1 MNSKLLAAA
10 SFLVTAVV
18 LPPPAKVGAPIGPM
32 PNLPGESKGKVEA
45 YWMAPYVRVS
55 EERIEKR
62 GATMVTWFNE
72 DGMIKRQ
79 TEVNILEPGYV
90 VIISRRFP
98 EAVVRSR
105 FAPDFIRRSAYSNVI
120 QGVNEEWKI
129 VRPNKTGPSGYET
142 STPDS
147 RVFVVEFHPR
157 QGLIA
162 LDIYVHGKPEN
173 TVGPFRQYGFEN
185 VHLSDDG
192 SAALIVWKDE
202 SKKTAQLVVL
212 DPGGKVSF
220 RVDCDHPV
228 HSPIAAPGG
237 AGALL
242 LPNQGGT
249 NQNTFL
255 WYTRDGKLST
265 LEVSPN
271 PYCVGWVPD
280 SRKSLFSTSLGYD
293 HRYRLIDWDTGKSLW
308 DIPCP
313 GDHGHALAIGLTP
326 RLVIFAVG
334 ELYKPGP
341 WRGTQLVVREGEKE
355 WIRAFYAISVKDGSL
370 VARWQAP
377 YPRRLS
383 TDDRDSFLR
392 LGDKLFF
399 ITAHE
404 AVELL
409 DKEIISKTNGWK

>member
-1 MNSKLLAAA
+1 MNSKLLATA
-10 SFLVTAVV
+10 SFLVMAAV
-18 LPPPAKVGAPIGPM
+18 LPQPARARQPIWPT
-32 PNLPGESKGKVEA
+32 PDLPGANKGKFEA
-45 YWMAPYVRVS
+45 YWIGPYVRVS
-55 EERIEKR
+55 EARIGGR
-62 GATMVTWFNE
+62 GATTVTWFNR
-72 DGMIKRQ
+72 DGTIKRQ
-79 TEVNILEPGYV
+79 TEVSILEPGFV
-90 VIISRRFP
+90 DIISRRFP

-105 FAPDFIRRSAYSNVI
+105 FTPDFIRRSAYSNVI

-129 VRPNKTGPSGYET
+129 VLPNKTGPSGHNT

-147 RVFVVEFHPR
+147 RVFVDEFHPR

-162 LDIYVHGKPEN
+162 LDIYVHGKLEN
-173 TVGPFRQYGFEN
+173 TVGPFRQYSFEN

-212 DPGGKVSF
+212 NPGGKVSF

-271 PYCVGWVPD
+271 PYCMGWIPET
-280 SRKSLFSTSLGYD
+280 RKSLFTTSLGYD

-383 TDDRDSFLR
+383 TDDRESFLW
-392 LGDKLFF
+392 LGDRLFF
-399 ITAHE
+399 ITSDE
-404 AVELL
+404 VVEFSEE
-409 DKEIISKTNGWK
+409 EIISKKNGWK

>member
-1 MNSKLLAAA
+1 MNAKLLAAA
-10 SFLVTAVV
+10 SFLVTAAV
-18 LPPPAKVGAPIGPM
+18 LPKPATAGQPPGLM
-32 PNLPGESKGKVEA
+32 PDLPGVTKSKAEA
-45 YWMAPYVRVS
+45 YWMAPYVLVS
-55 EERIEKR
+55 EERIGKR

-79 TEVNILEPGYV
+79 TEVSILEPGYV

-105 FAPDFIRRSAYSNVI
+105 FAPDFNRRSAYSNVI
-120 QGVNEEWKI
+120 RGVNEEWKI
-129 VRPNKTGPSGYET
+129 VLPNKTGPSGYET

-147 RVFVVEFHPR
+147 RVFVHEFHPK
-157 QGLIA
+157 QDQIA
-162 LDIYVHGKPEN
+162 LDIYVHGKLAN
-173 TVGPFRQYGFEN
+173 TVGPFRQYLAES

-202 SKKTAQLVVL
+202 CEKTAQVAVL
-212 DPGGKVSF
+212 GPGGKLSF

-228 HSPIAAPGG
+228 HSPLAAPEGT
-237 AGALL
+237 GALL
-242 LPNQGGT
+242 RPNTGGT

-255 WYTRDGKLST
+255 LYTREGKFRSLDIG
-265 LEVSPN
+265 PN
-271 PYCVGWVPD
+271 PHCVGWIPET
-280 SRKSLFSTSLGYD
+280 RKSLFSTSLGYD

-341 WRGTQLVVREGEKE
+341 WRGTAWVLREGEKE

>member
-1 MNSKLLAAA
+1 MNAKLLAAA
-10 SFLVTAVV
+10 SFLVTAAV
-18 LPPPAKVGAPIGPM
+18 LPKPATAGQPLGLM
-32 PNLPGESKGKVEA
+32 PDLPGVTKSKAEA

-55 EERIEKR
+55 EERIGKR

-79 TEVNILEPGYV
+79 TEVSILEPGYV

-105 FAPDFIRRSAYSNVI
+105 FAPDFIRRSGYSNVI
-120 QGVNEEWKI
+120 RGVNEDWKI
-129 VRPNKTGPSGYET
+129 VLPNKTGPSGCET

-162 LDIYVHGKPEN
+162 LDVYVHGKLEN
-173 TVGPFRQYGFEN
+173 TVGPFRQYGFES

-202 SKKTAQLVVL
+202 SKKTVQLVVL
-212 DPGGKVSF
+212 DPGGKVSI

-265 LEVSPN
+265 LEVN
-271 PYCVGWVPD
+271 
-280 SRKSLFSTSLGYD
+280 
-293 HRYRLIDWDTGKSLW
+293 
-308 DIPCP
+308 
-313 GDHGHALAIGLTP
+313 P
-326 RLVIFAVG
+326 RLTRFNA
-334 ELYKPGP
+334 K
-341 WRGTQLVVREGEKE
+341 RNCS
-355 WIRAFYAISVKDGSL
+355 RAA
-370 VARWQAP
+370 
-377 YPRRLS
+377 
-383 TDDRDSFLR
+383 
-392 LGDKLFF
+392 F
-399 ITAHE
+399 ITLAGIGG
-404 AVELL
+404 AS
-409 DKEIISKTNGWK
+409 DFGG

>member
-1 MNSKLLAAA
+1 
-10 SFLVTAVV
+10 
-18 LPPPAKVGAPIGPM
+18 
-32 PNLPGESKGKVEA
+32 
-45 YWMAPYVRVS
+45 
-55 EERIEKR
+55 
-62 GATMVTWFNE
+62 MVTWFNE

-79 TEVNILEPGYV
+79 TEVSILEPGFV
-90 VIISRRFP
+90 DIISRRFP

-105 FAPDFIRRSAYSNVI
+105 VAPDFIRRSAYSNVI

-129 VRPNKTGPSGYET
+129 VLPNKTGPSGCET

-147 RVFVVEFHPR
+147 RVFVDEFHPR

-162 LDIYVHGKPEN
+162 LDIYVHGKLEN
-173 TVGPFRQYGFEN
+173 TVGPFRQYGFES

-404 AVELL
+404 VVELS
-409 DKEIISKTNGWK
+409 DDEIISKSNGWK